1 MPINFNIG
9 GFFDKFKNAELK
21 EIGLR
26 QIIVD
31 VIAKNTGAKLDIK
44 EIALKNKIIRIQGG
58 SAVNPALRNQIFMKK
73 ELILSEIRAQLP
85 GFIVSDLQ

>member
-9 GFFDKFKNAELK
+9 GFFDKFKNAALK
-21 EIGLR
+21 EMGTR

-31 VIAKNTGAKLDIK
+31 SIEKIAGVKLDLK
-44 EIALKNKIIRIQGG
+44 EIEMKNKIIRIQGG
-58 SAVNPALRNQIFMKK
+58 PAARNHIFMKK
-73 ELILSEIRAQLP
+73 EVILAEIRTQLP